1 MKTSKK
7 SKNSILSQNRFSK
20 THRRCKLLHTVSKLS
35 RYTSKPND
43 DHWKGIIRV
52 LRFLRYTR
60 DYGLHYT
67 RYPII
72 LEGYCDA
79 IWISNAKNSKSTI
92 EYVFTLTGAAVSWKS
107 SKQTVIAR
115 STMES
120 EFIALDKSGEEVEWL
135 RRFIE
140 DILRWPKHVPTISI
154 YCDSQ
159 SATSKT

>member
-1 MKTSKK
+1 MS
-7 SKNSILSQNRFSK
+7 N
-20 THRRCKLLHTVSKLS
+20 
-35 RYTSKPND
+35 PND
-43 DHWKGIIRV
+43 DHWKGFIRV

-120 EFIALDKSGEEVEWL
+120 EFIALDKSVQEVEWL
-135 RRFIE
+135 CHFIE
-140 DILRWPKHVPTISI
+140 DIPRWSKSVPIISI
-154 YCDSQ
+154 HCDSQ
-159 SATSKT
+159 STINKV

>member
-1 MKTSKK
+1 MKT

-20 THRRCKLLHTVSKLS
+20 THPRCKLLHTVSKLS
-35 RYTSKPND
+35 RYTSNPND

-52 LRFLRYTR
+52 LRFLTYTR

-67 RYPII
+67 RYPTI
-72 LEGYCDA
+72 LEGYCDV
-79 IWISNAKNSKSTI
+79 IWISDAKNSKSTTR
-92 EYVFTLTGAAVSWKS
+92 YVFTLAGTAVSWKS
-107 SKQTVIAR
+107 SKQTVIAW

-120 EFIALDKSGEEVEWL
+120 EFIAWDKSGEEVEWL

>member
-1 MKTSKK
+1 MS
-7 SKNSILSQNRFSK
+7 N
-20 THRRCKLLHTVSKLS
+20 
-35 RYTSKPND
+35 PND
-43 DHWKGIIRV
+43 DHWKGFIRV

-79 IWISNAKNSKSTI
+79 IWISNAKNSKSTT

-107 SKQTVIAR
+107 SKQTVIAP

-140 DILRWPKHVPTISI
+140 DILRWPKHVPAISI